1 MRIKLGLQSLSYLNY
16 VSWFNCLKIY
26 VDNSILNKEYISI
39 DSKLVGGQKSNLHS
53 VAKSLP
59 IRRIWYTVMNPNRKS
74 GPQLY
79 TIQFGSYIVGLF
91 FTEFVWPMIH
101 NNCLNTYHYIAGFI
115 KRSYTK
121 ILYFNCL
128 KTYPIV
134 SMQVALL

>member
-59 IRRIWYTVMNPNRKS
+59 IRRICYSVMNPKRKS

-79 TIQFGSYIVGLF
+79 TIQFGSYIVF
-91 FTEFVWPMIH
+91 FLQ
-101 NNCLNTYHYIAGFI
+101 N
-115 KRSYTK
+115 
-121 ILYFNCL
+121 LYDSWL
-128 KTYPIV
+128 ITIV
-134 SMQVALL
+134 SIHIIILQGSSKEHVQKGCISIVSKLIQLSQCK